1 MGKIERILL
10 VVATIAERIDPQRT
24 VYRLK
29 IKKPSI
35 LDYIPIPFIRSV
47 FEKIFNF
54 YPCLKISHPEWFLP
68 PTVILKKCKPDWDDE
83 FEVEKRIYR
92 RLQLLQGRF
101 IPYFYGEAIYNGS
114 SALVL
119 SEIIGRRL
127 FNITME
133 HGEDAEFERK
143 LEEVYTALTSYRVIH
158 GDTKLDNAMDVGD
171 RIMVIDLQQ
180 AIIDETEFA
189 RSTNR
194 GNARG
199 LLCDLQLN
207 CQYEDEARQRKR
219 RD

>member
-1 MGKIERILL
+1 
-10 VVATIAERIDPQRT
+10 
-24 VYRLK
+24 
-29 IKKPSI
+29 
-35 LDYIPIPFIRSV
+35 
-47 FEKIFNF
+47 
-54 YPCLKISHPEWFLP
+54 
-68 PTVILKKCKPDWDDE
+68 
-83 FEVEKRIYR
+83 
-92 RLQLLQGRF
+92 
-101 IPYFYGEAIYNGS
+101 
-114 SALVL
+114 
-119 SEIIGRRL
+119 
-127 FNITME
+127 ME